1 MTVLFVCTGN
11 TCRSPMAECMLKALA
26 RQQGL
31 ETLNVL
37 SAGLYAQSGA
47 PASIGARRAM
57 QRRGLSLEE
66 HRSQPVTA
74 ALLGKVDLV
83 VGMTENHTAS
93 LRDAFP
99 QKNMRAFD
107 DPPISDPFG
116 GDDASYERAARDI
129 ERQLPALLDGLFQEA
144 PMATTGHP
152 GIVLRLPT
160 EADEADV
167 LAYKREFIENNDSMD
182 GTAGLETAGSYAEW
196 LAAVRDNHSEQTVR
210 PGLIPATTLLARD
223 AATGMLVGMIDI
235 RHRLN
240 DYLLCFGGHIGYS
253 VRHSCR
259 RRGYATRMLA
269 LALERCRSMG
279 LTRVLIT
286 CCKNNLA
293 SARTIQKNGGV
304 LENEVSAH
312 GEITQRYWITLE

>member
-47 PASIGARRAM
+47 AASVGARRAM

-74 ALLGKVDLV
+74 ALLDKVDLV
-83 VGMTENHTAS
+83 VGMTENHITP

-99 QKNMRAFD
+99 QKMRAFD

-129 ERQLPALLDGLFQEA
+129 ERQLPALLDGPFQEA
-144 PMATTGHP
+144 EMINADHS
-152 GIVLRLPT
+152 GIVLSPPT

-167 LAYKREFIENNDSMD
+167 LAYKREFIENDDSMD
-182 GTAGLETAGSYAEW
+182 GTAGLQTAESYAEW
-196 LAAVRDNHSEQTVR
+196 LAAVRDNQSEQTVR
-210 PGLIPATTLLARD
+210 PGLVPATTLLARD
-223 AATGMLVGMIDI
+223 AATGLLVGMIDI

-253 VRHSCR
+253 VRPSCR

-269 LALERCRSMG
+269 LALERCRSMA

-286 CCKNNLA
+286 CCRNNLA

-304 LENEVSAH
+304 LENEVPED
-312 GEITQRYWITLE
+312 GEMTQRYWITLE